1 MNLVQLF
8 ADGGLVVVVAASF
21 VMAVLWLVREK
32 PLVSVVLPYV
42 VMAWLTSLLAGKLM
56 GFWQPEAVRP
66 FVEQGVAAGAAY
78 IDNPGF
84 PSDHVL
90 LAVVVV
96 GVVYAL
102 TPYKKTALVLVG
114 LILLMALARVAALVH
129 TPLDIIG
136 GALAG
141 LIGLVWVYKYK
152 RLYGIKQLT
161 KKRK

>member
-42 VMAWLTSLLAGKLM
+42 VMAGLTSLLAGKLM

-96 GVVYAL
+96 GVVVADQM
-102 TPYKKTALVLVG
+102 ADLVRDHIANRG
-114 LILLMALARVAALVH
+114 AHESNSVAA
-129 TPLDIIG
+129 
-136 GALAG
+136 G
-141 LIGLVWVYKYK
+141 LEVGVERGVPVDG
-152 RLYGIKQLT
+152 R
-161 KKRK
+161 